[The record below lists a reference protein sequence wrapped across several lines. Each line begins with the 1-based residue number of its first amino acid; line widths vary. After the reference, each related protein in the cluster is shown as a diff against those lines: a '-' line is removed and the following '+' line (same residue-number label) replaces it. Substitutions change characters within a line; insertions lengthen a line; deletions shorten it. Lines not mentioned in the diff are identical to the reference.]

1 MCVCVGR
8 PVVKSVVPLVEW
20 RSEVILFTIVLL
32 TWQAAGRV
40 DSRSVSLS
48 AESLVDYDRGSGG
61 WIWRGYGWFFMAGD
75 EFGGLYYGIGRA
87 EGVTAND
94 LWSGMNLV
102 DCAN

>member
-1 MCVCVGR
+1 MRLYVCVCMCVCVGR

-48 AESLVDYDRGSGG
+48 AESLVDYVRGSG
-61 WIWRGYGWFFMAGD
+61 RLD
-75 EFGGLYYGIGRA
+75 LEGLRLVFHGR
-87 EGVTAND
+87 
-94 LWSGMNLV
+94 
-102 DCAN
+102 